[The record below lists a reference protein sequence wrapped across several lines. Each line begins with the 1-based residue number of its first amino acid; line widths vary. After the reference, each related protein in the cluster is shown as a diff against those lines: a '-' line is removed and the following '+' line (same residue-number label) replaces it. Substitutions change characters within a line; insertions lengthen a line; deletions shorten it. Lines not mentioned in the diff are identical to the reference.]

1 MIKSSDLI
9 DEKIVFTDRITRS
22 AYARDASMYRLMPE
36 SVVKPRN
43 IHDVRNLLEFANASK
58 TPVTFRAGGTSLS
71 GQSVSN
77 SIIAE
82 ILHNWKKFKILDN
95 GKSIHLEPGVV
106 AAHANS
112 FLSPYKTKLGP
123 DPASINSATI
133 GGILSNNSS
142 GMVCGTEF
150 NAYHT
155 LKSLSFMLPNG
166 NVYNT
171 DNPNENERFIQKEKI
186 LCATITK
193 IKETIKTDSKI
204 LNTIR
209 NKYRIKN
216 TIGYSMNAFIDF
228 DRPIDIFSHL
238 LIGSEGTLGF
248 IISTILN
255 TIQTYENI
263 GTGLIIF
270 NSPEE
275 ACKAIPFYKDLGAK
289 AIEFLDDASLRT
301 AVHYKNSPYKFD
313 SIMPGSTG
321 ILIEY
326 QHEFPNEINSLIKET
341 KKYSDK
347 NSNIRSTLIVTDKN
361 NRDIIWKIR
370 KGLYPTIGALR
381 EDGKSVITEDIAVDV
396 GSIAPVI
403 NELKRIFTKRK
414 FHDGVIFGHAKDGN
428 LHFITSVDFNSDSGI
443 KNYEFM
449 MNDLA
454 DLTLNRYNGSLKAEH
469 GTGRNMAP
477 FVETE
482 WGGPIYEMMWKLK
495 KSIDPNGILNPNV
508 LLSSDPKIHLKNIKK
523 TPLVNKIVDSCVEC
537 GFCENICPSRGYT
550 FTPRQRIAIMRE
562 TQGLTLQIE
571 EEKILQHGVS
581 DTCVTDGLCAIECPV
596 NIDTGKL
603 VKELRSVR
611 KKEGLLLGV
620 VVKKFNLFITLIRF
634 LLKLFILLQ
643 KVIGESIFNKL
654 SNYVN
659 KISENRIPIIPVS
672 KIKINKIGKIKKIS
686 NPDYIVFPTC
696 INRVVS
702 TDNSDVSSSEYIVK
716 IAEKASLKVLMM
728 DKSHDLC
735 CGMAFS
741 SKGYTKSGG
750 IIQGMLIDQIKNA
763 YRKYNVPIIIDM
775 SPCTETIRKSMNFEQ
790 IKIMDSLDFLNTIKS
805 RLSIKKLNLTCYVHS
820 VCSDQPAGPTSI
832 IHSIAQNCVEAI
844 EDRKEDFCCGMG
856 GDRGLMYPDLTKNS
870 IKRSAHFP
878 LKSTIGVSSSRTC
891 EIALSNELGIEFIS
905 IEALVYRSLKN

>member
-9 DEKIVFTDRITRS
+9 DDKIVFTDRITRS

-43 IHDVRNLLEFANASK
+43 IYDVRNLLEFANSSK
-58 TPVTFRAGGTSLS
+58 KPVTFRAGGTSLS

-77 SIIAE
+77 NIIAE

-95 GKSIHLEPGVV
+95 GKSIYLEPGVV
-106 AAHANS
+106 ASHANT

-155 LKSLSFMLPNG
+155 LKSISFMLPNG
-166 NVYNT
+166 NVYDT
-171 DNPNENERFIQKEKI
+171 GIPNENERFFQNERS
-186 LCATITK
+186 LCDTIIH
-193 IKETIKTDSKI
+193 IKKSIKTDSKI

-228 DRPIDIFSHL
+228 DQPIDIFAHL
-238 LIGSEGTLGF
+238 LIGSEGTLAF
-248 IISTILN
+248 IISAILD
-255 TIQTYENI
+255 TIQAYENI

-270 NSPEE
+270 SSPEE
-275 ACKAIPFYKDLGAK
+275 ACKAIPFYNDLGAK

-313 SIMPGSTG
+313 KIMPSNTG
-321 ILIEY
+321 ILVEY
-326 QHEFPNEINSLIKET
+326 QHESSNEIDSLIEET
-341 KKYSDK
+341 KKYSAK
-347 NSNIRSTLIVTDKN
+347 NSNIASTLIVTDKN
-361 NRDIIWKIR
+361 KRDIVWKIR

-396 GSIAPVI
+396 ESIAPVI
-403 NELKRIFTKRK
+403 NELKSIFSKRK

-428 LHFITSVDFNSDSGI
+428 LHFITSVDFNSKDGI
-443 KNYEFM
+443 KNYELL

-477 FVETE
+477 FVESE
-482 WGGPIYEMMWKLK
+482 WGGAIYEMMWKLK

-523 TPLVNKIVDSCVEC
+523 MPLVNKIIDSCVEC
-537 GFCENICPSRGYT
+537 GFCENICPSREYT
-550 FTPRQRIAIMRE
+550 FTPRQRIAIIRE
-562 TQGLTLQIE
+562 TKGLALQVE

-581 DTCVTDGLCAIECPV
+581 DTCVTDGLCATECPV

-603 VKELRSVR
+603 VKELRSDQ
-611 KKEGLLLGV
+611 KKEGVLLRLI
-620 VVKKFNLFITLIRF
+620 VKNFNLFITSIRF
-634 LLKLFILLQ
+634 LLKLSLILE
-643 KVIGESIFNKL
+643 KIIGENIFYKV
-654 SNYVN
+654 SNYIN
-659 KISENRIPIIPVS
+659 RISENRVPILPVNR
-672 KIKINKIGKIKKIS
+672 IKINKIRKIRKIS
-686 NPDYIVFPTC
+686 NPDYIIFPTC
-696 INRVVS
+696 VSRVVS
-702 TDNSDVSSSEYIVK
+702 TDNTEISTSEYIVK
-716 IAEKASLKVLMM
+716 IAEKASLKVLIM
-728 DKSHDLC
+728 DKSYELC

-741 SKGYTKSGG
+741 SKGYTKSSVS
-750 IIQGMLIDQIKNA
+750 IQRMLIDQIKKA
-763 YRKYNVPIIIDM
+763 YKKYKVPIIIDM
-775 SPCTETIRKSMNFEQ
+775 SPCTETLRKSMNFEQ
-790 IKIMDSLDFLNTIKS
+790 IKIMDSMGFLNTIKS

-820 VCSDQPAGPTSI
+820 VCSDQSAGDISI
-832 IHSIAQNCVEAI
+832 IHSITQTCVEDI
-844 EDRKEDFCCGMG
+844 EGGEDDFCCGMG
-856 GDRGLMYPDLTKNS
+856 GDRGLKFPELTRNS
-870 IKRSAHFP
+870 ISKSVNFP

-891 EIALSNELGIEFIS
+891 EIALRNELGIEFIS